1 MKDSEKILNINYST
15 AKTIL
20 RIFRLEKRISKKN
33 SPDIN
38 CLRDIKSDSR
48 KKFQIIRN
56 KKTDFTEKS
65 LSDLAYES
73 ISHSTFLTNS
83 NLVNNANVTNNSI
96 QAQQQLLI
104 KNIQDAFPALA
115 DEANIFNLNPSNES
129 VKANLSLAIS
139 KLNNEANFRA
149 HSQPINLLSC
159 CNNENNNGEV
169 SDYGKGIT
177 NNNSNIVNSPFLEQ
191 TNNLVI
197 FMNLSQTIQNLASMV
212 SVCYENL
219 KLNQNMINL
228 IINQISNG

>member
-1 MKDSEKILNINYST
+1 MKDSAKILNINYST

-56 KKTDFTEKS
+56 KKADFTEKS

-115 DEANIFNLNPSNES
+115 DEVNLFNLNPSNES
-129 VKANLSLAIS
+129 AKANLSLAIS
-139 KLNNEANFRA
+139 KLNNEANFLA
-149 HSQPINLLSC
+149 HSQPINLLSF

-169 SDYGKGIT
+169 SGYGKGIT

-197 FMNLSQTIQNLASMV
+197 FMNLSHTIQNLASMV